1 MLVVAERPP
10 PERPGVHLHPNARL
24 TPAARLLF
32 VRRVRDERW
41 SITDAAQ
48 AAGVSVRTGYKWL
61 ARYRDEGVA
70 GLADRSSRPHASPAR
85 LSDDRVQAIVTL
97 RRLWFT
103 AAQIAELLSMAI
115 STVSLVLKRHGIGRR
130 SALIPKEQQRR
141 YERATPGELIHIDIK
156 KLAKID
162 GVGHRIHGDRARKV
176 NRGGRRRRPAIGYEF
191 VHVAV
196 DDATRLAYVEV
207 LADERARTAVGFL
220 LRAVRFF
227 RRMGVH
233 VQAVMTDN
241 GSAYISRLHA
251 RIAGLLRLRH
261 IRTRPRR
268 PQTNGKAER
277 FIRTLLEEWAYGG
290 VYPSSADRQRALPGW
305 LEHYNHRRPHGSL
318 SRQPPATR
326 LHNLLRSY
334 PQAARD
340 VPTRPDHHWPEC
352 RRRTPA
358 ARRVR

>member
-1 MLVVAERPP
+1 MH
-10 PERPGVHLHPNARL
+10 VHANARL
-24 TPAARLLF
+24 TPAARVLL
-32 VRRVRDERW
+32 VQRVRDEGW
-41 SITDAAQ
+41 SPREAAV
-48 AAGVSVRTGYKWL
+48 AAGVSQRTVFKWL
-61 ARYRDEGVA
+61 ARYRDEGIA
-70 GLADRSSRPHASPAR
+70 GLRDRSSRPHCSPYR
-85 LSDDRVQAIVTL
+85 LGDDRVQAILTL

-130 SALIPKEQQRR
+130 SALIPKQQQRR
-141 YERATPGELIHIDIK
+141 YECARPGELVHIDIK

-162 GVGHRIHGDRARKV
+162 GVGHRIHGDRAFQID
-176 NRGGRRRRPAIGYEF
+176 RGGRCKAPLIGYEF
-191 VHVAV
+191 VHVAI

-220 LRAVRFF
+220 VRALRFF
-227 RRMGVH
+227 RRMGIH

-251 RIAGLLRLRH
+251 RVARLLRLRH
-261 IRTRPRR
+261 IRIRPRR

-277 FIRTLLEEWAYGG
+277 FIRTMLDEWAYGG
-290 VYPSSADRQRALPGW
+290 VYPSSADRQRALAGW

-326 LHNLLRSY
+326 LNNLLGSY
-334 PQAARD
+334 S
-340 VPTRPDHHWPEC
+340 
-352 RRRTPA
+352 
-358 ARRVR
+358 

>member
-1 MLVVAERPP
+1 MH
-10 PERPGVHLHPNARL
+10 VHANARL
-24 TPAARLLF
+24 TPAARLLL
-32 VRRVRDERW
+32 VQRVRHEGW
-41 SITDAAQ
+41 SPTQAAT
-48 AAGVSVRTGYKWL
+48 AAGVSPRTVYKWL

-70 GLADRSSRPHASPAR
+70 GLRDRSSRPHRSPRR
-85 LSDDRVQAIVTL
+85 LAEDRVQTIVTL

-103 AAQIAELLSMAI
+103 AAQIAELLGMAI

-141 YERATPGELIHIDIK
+141 YERATPGELVHIDIK

-162 GVGHRIHGDRARKV
+162 GVGHRIHGDRSLSID
-176 NRGGRRRRPAIGYEF
+176 RGGRGRPIIGYEF

-220 LRAVRFF
+220 LRALRFF
-227 RRMGVH
+227 RRRGVH

-251 RIAGLLRLRH
+251 RIARLVRVRH

-277 FIRTLLEEWAYGG
+277 FIRTMLDEWAYGG
-290 VYPSSADRQRALPGW
+290 VYPTSADRQRALPGW

-326 LHNLLRSY
+326 LNNLLGSY
-334 PQAARD
+334 
-340 VPTRPDHHWPEC
+340 T
-352 RRRTPA
+352 
-358 ARRVR
+358 